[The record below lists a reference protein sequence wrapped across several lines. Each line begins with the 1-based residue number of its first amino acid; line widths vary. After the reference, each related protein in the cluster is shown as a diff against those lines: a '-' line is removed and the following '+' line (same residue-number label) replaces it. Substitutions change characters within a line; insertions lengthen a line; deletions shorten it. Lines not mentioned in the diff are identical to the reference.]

1 MSKISNSFII
11 VLIIIFLNASGGM
24 LPILGTLLFS
34 DIGLNIETI
43 GIVMS
48 FFGVGSFLGGY
59 VGGHLA
65 DYTSSKKI
73 VCVSILGNAIFIML
87 YALLESVILFSV
99 CMFFIGFFNSSC
111 RPSTILLLFETMGDI
126 SKTSALS
133 FRRVVLNLGFSAS
146 SAGFGFLYY
155 YQGKLA
161 FIFIGFV
168 FLLNFVVS
176 LFLPNNKPDE
186 SAMQNTGLPKNS
198 SPLMFILLNFLLIIS
213 VIILDQ
219 SKTTYTF
226 FLKDFI
232 NFSVLDISLLFTI
245 HGILV
250 LVFQIPIG
258 FIFDKINIALGCFI
272 GSILL
277 AIGMGLTSLAINFP
291 LAILFCTL
299 WTFSEMI
306 LFPLLL
312 PYLLNTSVYKKGK
325 TMGIYQASFSFG
337 GFLAPIFGSILY
349 SYSSSLLWSACLV
362 ISMICA
368 GFFLTFYKFY
378 EPNVESQKIGSS
390 V

>member
-1 MSKISNSFII
+1 MTKISNSFII

-34 DIGLNIETI
+34 DIGLNVETI

-48 FFGVGSFLGGY
+48 LFGVGSFFGGY
-59 VGGHLA
+59 IGGHLA
-65 DYTSSKKI
+65 DYTSSKNI

-87 YALLESVILFSV
+87 YALLENVVLFSV
-99 CMFFIGFFNSSC
+99 CMFFIGFFNSSA
-111 RPSTILLLFETMGDI
+111 RPSTILLLFETMGSI

-161 FIFIGFV
+161 FILIGFI
-168 FLLNFVVS
+168 FLLNFIIS
-176 LFLPNNKPDE
+176 LFLPNNKPHE
-186 SAMQNTGLPKNS
+186 SATQNNELSKNS
-198 SPLMFILLNFLLIIS
+198 SLSMFMLLNFLLIIC

-219 SKTTYTF
+219 NKITYTL

-258 FIFDKINIALGCFI
+258 FIFDKIHLALGCFI

-277 AIGMGLTSLAINFP
+277 AFGMGFTSLATNFP
-291 LAILFCTL
+291 LAILFCAL

-312 PYLLNTSVYKKGK
+312 PYLLNTSIYKKGK

-337 GFLAPIFGSILY
+337 GFLAPVFGSLLY
-349 SYSSSLLWSACLV
+349 SYSPSLLWNVCFALS
-362 ISMICA
+362 IFCA
-368 GFFLTFYKFY
+368 IVFLTFYKFY
-378 EPNVESQKIGSS
+378 GKIGSS